1 MKHHIKKAPLFE
13 ALTKWK
19 EKEPVSFHVPGH
31 KNGAVFSKDWNADQL
46 YRGLLS
52 IDATELSGLDDLH
65 AAEGPIREAEQLTA
79 EFYGSI
85 DSRFLVGG
93 STAGNLAMLM
103 GVCSEGDQVFVQ
115 KNCHKSVLNGLRLS
129 KACPVFLSPVVDS
142 ESQVATGIT
151 IDTLRKALAT
161 YPSVKAIVLTNPNYY
176 GMTIDLKPIISY
188 AHEHGVAVLVDEAHG
203 AHYAREPY
211 FPRSAVQLGA
221 DLVVQSAH
229 KTLPAMTMG
238 SYLHVGNAVFRK
250 AVNDYLE
257 LFQSSSP
264 SYPIMGS
271 LDLSRHYLSS
281 LSDDKLVQIVSEI
294 NTFREQLK
302 TLSGI
307 TVIEKNGKAYDQLD
321 PLKITVQVRGLSGY
335 ELAAQLEKEGIF
347 VELADPLNVLLVCPL
362 ASLPDHFEKARMA
375 FDQIVSGVGN
385 TNTEIVRHS
394 VHWLEEDI
402 TFPAYSFIELE
413 TMNKEEVNFKKA
425 AGSIAARAII
435 PYPPG
440 IPIVMPG
447 ERISMRSIR
456 MLETVIQGGGHV
468 QGMNENRIEI
478 AIEEE

>member
-1 MKHHIKKAPLFE
+1 MKHHIEKAPLFE

-19 EKEPVSFHVPGH
+19 DKEPVSFHVPGH
-31 KNGAVFSKDWNADQL
+31 KNGAVFSKYWNADQL

-52 IDATELSGLDDLH
+52 IDATELHGLDDLH
-65 AAEGPIREAEQLTA
+65 AADGPIREAELLTA
-79 EFYGSI
+79 DLYSSK

-103 GVCSEGDQVFVQ
+103 AVCSEGDQVFVQ
-115 KNCHKSVLNGLRLS
+115 KNCHKSVLNGIRLS
-129 KACPVFLSPVVDS
+129 KACPIFLSPVIDS
-142 ESQVATGIT
+142 ESQVATGVT
-151 IDTLRKALAT
+151 IDILQKAIAT
-161 YPSVKAIVLTNPNYY
+161 YPRVKAIVLTNPNYY
-176 GMTIDLKPIISY
+176 GMTIDLTPIISY
-188 AHEHGVAVLVDEAHG
+188 AHKHSVAVLVDEAHG
-203 AHYAREPY
+203 AHFAREPY

-238 SYLHVGNAVFRK
+238 SFLHVGNEEFRD

-281 LSDDKLVQIVSEI
+281 LSDKQLEQIVREI

-302 TLSGI
+302 TVSGI
-307 TVIEKNGKAYDQLD
+307 TVIDKKGTAYDQLD
-321 PLKITVQVRGLSGY
+321 PLKITVQVKDMSGY

-362 ASLPDHFEKARMA
+362 ASLPAHFEKARIV
-375 FDQIVSGVGN
+375 FDQIVNREGD
-385 TNTEIVRHS
+385 TNSEVVSHRL
-394 VHWLEEDI
+394 HWLEEDI

-413 TMNKEEVNFKKA
+413 TMDKEEVDFKKA
-425 AGSIAARAII
+425 AGSIAAKAII

-447 ERISMRSIR
+447 ERISMRSLR

-468 QGMNENRIEI
+468 QGIKENRIKI